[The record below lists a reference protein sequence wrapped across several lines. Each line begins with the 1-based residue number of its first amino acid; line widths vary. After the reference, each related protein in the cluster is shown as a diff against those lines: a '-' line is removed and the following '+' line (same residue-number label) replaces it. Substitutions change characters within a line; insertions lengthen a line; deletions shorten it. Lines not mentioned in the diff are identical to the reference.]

1 MSVNQWIQHVKTCRV
16 EVLQENWWFWGRWQT
31 LHFNVFAYKLG
42 FKGSC
47 IVFLNLPVLVT
58 TTRILMVFKQKKSEK
73 PWFFRVRIFSNL
85 KFEETIVSEAES
97 QIFSSN
103 ECFFFWSWTKKK
115 VKTVI
120 FVKFSALNST
130 HFEPFSVFYSKFI
143 STRIFGV
150 MSISKTNFRVC
161 NSVKK
166 RRLIFKWLM
175 AYGGLWLLVF
185 WLMAE
190 SQN

>member
-1 MSVNQWIQHVKTCRV
+1 MQKSSIFLWNFWTNTIVKARFIV
-16 EVLQENWWFWGRWQT
+16 VS
-31 LHFNVFAYKLG
+31 FALKYVWRH
-42 FKGSC
+42 C

-103 ECFFFWSWTKKK
+103 ECFFFWSWTQKK

-161 NSVKK
+161 NPPD
-166 RRLIFKWLM
+166 I
-175 AYGGLWLLVF
+175 AWLLSFISLSSLSCVF
-185 WLMAE
+185 
-190 SQN
+190 SIDK